1 MCSFDGTIAW
11 FSSSVISS
19 LGICIFPIIISV
31 SNYRGRL
38 ESQLVCDSDDDSD
51 EEGAGNKDDKEE
63 VFAPGFSLQLSPIS
77 SPLEVYSCWKH
88 ASSLNRTPP
97 ESMPSSWLRNSY
109 QMWRNSLRSSGT
121 TLTINVSRL
130 DTHYHWPLTFQIFHF
145 YCTRFWGD
153 SDWDNSVEPGR
164 YSTLACWSGG

>member
-1 MCSFDGTIAW
+1 MIFQLIHIFPGN
-11 FSSSVISS
+11 
-19 LGICIFPIIISV
+19 LYFPIIISV

-63 VFAPGFSLQLSPIS
+63 VFTQVFCSSYLLSPLLWRNIYAENMRN
-77 SPLEVYSCWKH
+77 LY
-88 ASSLNRTPP
+88 RTPP
-97 ESMPSSWLRNSY
+97 ASMPSSWLRNSY

-130 DTHYHWPLTFQIFHF
+130 DTHYHWLLTFQIFHF
-145 YCTRFWGD
+145 YCTRF
-153 SDWDNSVEPGR
+153 
-164 YSTLACWSGG
+164 